1 LHIFEKKIIFAAY
14 NPKKSIAMQSTQ
26 KNKIRIAAKDLST
39 KAKDHPIILVFKG
52 WKLTE
57 DEGMGENDLPI

>member
-14 NPKKSIAMQSTQ
+14 NPKTSIAMQPTQ
-26 KNKIRIAAKDLST
+26 KNKIRIAAKDLTT
-39 KAKDHPIILVFKG
+39 KAKDHNWTSHPIILVFKG

-57 DEGMGENDLPI
+57 DEVMG